1 MSRHLTIHV
10 VASVPYSNL
19 NRDDSGT
26 PKNVR
31 RGGVTCAL
39 LSSQSIKKGIR
50 TKYEDASL
58 DTSVRSGRIA
68 DDVLERAKVLAP
80 EADTK
85 ALEKAVKKIIGTL
98 TKAAEVNESEDESDR
113 SIWLSAEELEAAAVS
128 VVEQAEKKDFIEDG
142 RTGSLAIAA
151 FGRMFAAA
159 PKKGTEAALS
169 VSPAVTTHGVTI
181 ATDYF
186 STIDDIRERNRD
198 VAGATYLGV
207 AQYTTGVFYR
217 TVTIDKEQ
225 LRESWTGLDR
235 EDAKENLAALV
246 NAIIYGLPRGKQH
259 STAPFVQPA
268 LILAEEQSYRCA
280 YDFESPVQADA
291 REGGYLKPTMEELKR
306 QYDSARAFDADN
318 FGETQV
324 VSGTYPEVSELFAG
338 AKYADKNGFI
348 DEVVAWIQ
356 R

>member
-50 TKYEDASL
+50 TKYEEASL

-98 TKAAEVNESEDESDR
+98 TKVAEANESEGESDR

-159 PKKGTEAALS
+159 PQKGTEAALS

-186 STIDDIRERNRD
+186 STVDDIRERNRD
-198 VAGATYLGV
+198 TGATYLGV
-207 AQYTTGVFYR
+207 AQYTVHHRRF
-217 TVTIDKEQ
+217 
-225 LRESWTGLDR
+225 LS
-235 EDAKENLAALV
+235 
-246 NAIIYGLPRGKQH
+246 
-259 STAPFVQPA
+259 
-268 LILAEEQSYRCA
+268 
-280 YDFESPVQADA
+280 
-291 REGGYLKPTMEELKR
+291 
-306 QYDSARAFDADN
+306 DSDN
-318 FGETQV
+318 
-324 VSGTYPEVSELFAG
+324 
-338 AKYADKNGFI
+338 
-348 DEVVAWIQ
+348 
-356 R
+356 